1 MIVHASIGDQLLD
14 LVQNALE
21 AGATR
26 VDVRFVETAVML
38 EVEVQDNGCGM
49 SEAVR
54 RRALDPFYT
63 GDGKHRHR
71 RVGLGLSFLKQM
83 TDATGGELGLV
94 SRRGEGTR
102 VTFRLDTRHPDVPPT
117 GDLATVL
124 AVMMTFEGDYEL
136 TVERRY
142 GHAGYCLSRR
152 ELAAALGELETAS
165 SIAMLKDYT
174 VSQEEA
180 LEMQKGNENGSVD
193 TGGSSPASRG

>member
-1 MIVHASIGDQLLD
+1 M
-14 LVQNALE
+14 E
-21 AGATR
+21 
-26 VDVRFVETAVML
+26 E
-38 EVEVQDNGCGM
+38 
-49 SEAVR
+49 
-54 RRALDPFYT
+54 
-63 GDGKHRHR
+63 
-71 RVGLGLSFLKQM
+71 
-83 TDATGGELGLV
+83 TGGSWSLTSVVG
-94 SRRGEGTR
+94 RGTR
-102 VTFRLDTRHPDVPPT
+102 LCFRLDQAHVDVPPV
-117 GDLATVL
+117 GNVSSSIVGWMA
-124 AVMMTFEGDYEL
+124 FEGDYEL